1 MNISA
6 SKPLRGTLTVSGD
19 KSISHRAVMFGSL
32 ATGTTEIE
40 GFLAGED
47 CLSTIRCFRS
57 MGVQIEQNG
66 SSVKVF
72 GRGLRELTAPDGIL
86 DCGNSGTTTRLLSG
100 VLAAQHFDSVLS
112 GDASIQRRPMK
123 RVITP
128 LRAMGADITS
138 VSGNDCAPLS
148 VHGKQLYG
156 IHFNSPIASAQV
168 KSAVLLAGLYA
179 SGQTT
184 VTEPALSRD
193 HTERMLRSFGAKVLT
208 GNFEDRPSVTVTET
222 QNLYGTEI
230 SVPGDISSA
239 AFFLVG
245 ASIVPGSEVVLR
257 NVGINPTRDGVISA
271 LRAMGA
277 RIEVL
282 EVRNEDSEPAADLL
296 VRYAP
301 LHGTEIGGA
310 LIPRLIDELSVL
322 AAAAAVAEGR
332 TVIRDAAELKVKE
345 SNRIR
350 TMAEGLSR
358 LGAKVEE
365 TEDGLIIDGGAAL
378 HGGAVESYSDHRI
391 AMSFAILSLVTDGE
405 VRISDPDC
413 VNISAPTFYED
424 LKSLL
429 S

>member
-1 MNISA
+1 MNTPA
-6 SKPLRGTLTVSGD
+6 FKPLRGALTVSGD
-19 KSISHRAVMFGSL
+19 KSISHRAVMLGSL

-40 GFLAGED
+40 GFLPGED

-72 GRGLRELTAPDGIL
+72 GRGLRELTAPAGIL

-100 VLAAQHFDSVLS
+100 VLAAQHFNSVLS

-123 RVITP
+123 RIMIP

-148 VHGKQLYG
+148 VHGKQIYG

-193 HTERMLRSFGAKVLT
+193 HTERMLRSFGAKVFT

-222 QNLYGTEI
+222 KNLYGTEI

-277 RIEVL
+277 KIEVL

-310 LIPRLIDELSVL
+310 LIPRLIDELPVL

-365 TEDGLIIDGGAAL
+365 TKDGLIIDGGAAL

>member
-1 MNISA
+1 MNTPA
-6 SKPLRGTLTVSGD
+6 FKPLRGTLTVSGD

-128 LRAMGADITS
+128 LRAMGADISS
-138 VSGNDCAPLS
+138 VAGNDCAPLS

-208 GNFEDRPSVTVTET
+208 GSFEDRPSVTVTET

-277 RIEVL
+277 GIEVL
-282 EVRNEDSEPAADLL
+282 EVRNENSEPAADLL

-310 LIPRLIDELSVL
+310 LIPRLIDELPVL

-358 LGAKVEE
+358 LGATVRE

-405 VRISDPDC
+405 VKISDPDC
-413 VNISAPTFYED
+413 VNISAPSFYED

-429 S
+429 A

>member
-128 LRAMGADITS
+128 LRAMGADISS
-138 VSGNDCAPLS
+138 VAGNDCAPLS

-208 GNFEDRPSVTVTET
+208 GSFEDRPSVTVTET

-310 LIPRLIDELSVL
+310 LIPRLIDELPVL
-322 AAAAAVAEGR
+322 AVAAAVAEGR

-358 LGAKVEE
+358 LGATVRE

-405 VRISDPDC
+405 VKISDPDC
-413 VNISAPTFYED
+413 VNISAPSFYED
-424 LKSLL
+424 LRSLL
-429 S
+429 A

>member
-1 MNISA
+1 MNTPA
-6 SKPLRGTLTVSGD
+6 FKPLRGTLTVSGD
-19 KSISHRAVMFGSL
+19 KSISHRAVMLGSL

-40 GFLAGED
+40 GFLPGED

-72 GRGLRELTAPDGIL
+72 GRGPRELTAPAGIL

-100 VLAAQHFDSVLS
+100 VLAAQHFNSVLS

-123 RVITP
+123 RIMIP

-277 RIEVL
+277 KIEVL

-301 LHGTEIGGA
+301 LHGTEIGGE
-310 LIPRLIDELSVL
+310 LIPRLIDELPVL

-378 HGGAVESYSDHRI
+378 HDGAVESYSDHRI

-405 VRISDPDC
+405 VRISNPDC

>member
-1 MNISA
+1 MNTSA

-19 KSISHRAVMFGSL
+19 KSISHRAVMLGSL

-40 GFLAGED
+40 GFLPGED

-72 GRGLRELTAPDGIL
+72 GRGLRELTAPAGIL

-100 VLAAQHFDSVLS
+100 VLAAQHFNSVLS

-123 RVITP
+123 RIMIP

-208 GNFEDRPSVTVTET
+208 GNFENRPSVTVTET

-277 RIEVL
+277 KIEVL

-301 LHGTEIGGA
+301 LHGTEIGGE
-310 LIPRLIDELSVL
+310 LIPRLIDELPVL
-322 AAAAAVAEGR
+322 AVAAAVAEGR

>member
-1 MNISA
+1 MNTPA
-6 SKPLRGTLTVSGD
+6 FKPLRGTLTVSGD
-19 KSISHRAVMFGSL
+19 KSISHRAVMLGSL

-40 GFLAGED
+40 GFLPGED

-72 GRGLRELTAPDGIL
+72 GRGLRELTAPAGIL

-100 VLAAQHFDSVLS
+100 VLAAQHFNSVLS

-123 RVITP
+123 RIMIP

-148 VHGKQLYG
+148 VHGKQIYG

-277 RIEVL
+277 KIEVL

-310 LIPRLIDELSVL
+310 LIPRLIDELPVL

-358 LGAKVEE
+358 LGATVEE

>member
-1 MNISA
+1 MNTPA
-6 SKPLRGTLTVSGD
+6 FKPLRGTLTVSGD
-19 KSISHRAVMFGSL
+19 KSISHRAVMLGSL

-40 GFLAGED
+40 GFLPGED

-72 GRGLRELTAPDGIL
+72 GRGLRELTAPAGIL

-100 VLAAQHFDSVLS
+100 VLAAQHFNSVLS

-123 RVITP
+123 RIMIP

-277 RIEVL
+277 KIEVL
-282 EVRNEDSEPAADLL
+282 EVRNEDSEPAADFL

-310 LIPRLIDELSVL
+310 LIPRLIDELPVL

>member
-1 MNISA
+1 MNTPA
-6 SKPLRGTLTVSGD
+6 FKPLRGTLTVSGD
-19 KSISHRAVMFGSL
+19 KSISHRAVMLGSL
-32 ATGTTEIE
+32 ATGTTEID
-40 GFLAGED
+40 GFLPGED

-72 GRGLRELTAPDGIL
+72 GRGLRELTAPAGIL

-100 VLAAQHFDSVLS
+100 VLAAQHFNSVLS

-123 RVITP
+123 RIMIP

-222 QNLYGTEI
+222 KNLYGTEI

-277 RIEVL
+277 KIEVL
-282 EVRNEDSEPAADLL
+282 DVRNEDSDPAADLL

-310 LIPRLIDELSVL
+310 LIPRLIDELPVL

-378 HGGAVESYSDHRI
+378 HDGAVESYSDHRI

>member
-1 MNISA
+1 MNTPA
-6 SKPLRGTLTVSGD
+6 FKPLRGTLTVSGD
-19 KSISHRAVMFGSL
+19 KSISHRAVMLGSL

-40 GFLAGED
+40 GFLPGED

-72 GRGLRELTAPDGIL
+72 GRGLRELTAPAGIL

-100 VLAAQHFDSVLS
+100 VLAAQHFNSVLS

-123 RVITP
+123 RIMIP

-277 RIEVL
+277 KIEVL

-310 LIPRLIDELSVL
+310 LIPRLIDELPVL

-391 AMSFAILSLVTDGE
+391 AMSFAILSLVTYGE

>member
-1 MNISA
+1 MNTPA
-6 SKPLRGTLTVSGD
+6 FKPLRGTLTVSGD
-19 KSISHRAVMFGSL
+19 KSISHRAVMLGSL

-40 GFLAGED
+40 GFLPGED

-72 GRGLRELTAPDGIL
+72 GRGLRELTAPAGIL

-100 VLAAQHFDSVLS
+100 VLAAQHFNSELS

-123 RVITP
+123 RIMIP

-277 RIEVL
+277 KIEVL

-310 LIPRLIDELSVL
+310 LIPRLIDELPVL

>member
-1 MNISA
+1 MNYPA
-6 SKPLRGTLTVSGD
+6 FKPLRGTLTVSGD
-19 KSISHRAVMFGSL
+19 KSISHRAVMLGSL

-40 GFLAGED
+40 SFLPGED

-72 GRGLRELTAPDGIL
+72 GRGLRGLTAPAGIL

-100 VLAAQHFDSVLS
+100 VLAAQHFNSVLS

-123 RVITP
+123 RIMIP

-277 RIEVL
+277 KIEVL

-301 LHGTEIGGA
+301 LHGTDIGGA
-310 LIPRLIDELSVL
+310 LIPRLIDELPVL

-358 LGAKVEE
+358 LGAQVAE

>member
-1 MNISA
+1 MNTPA
-6 SKPLRGTLTVSGD
+6 FKPLRGALTVSGD
-19 KSISHRAVMFGSL
+19 KSISHRAVMLGSL
-32 ATGTTEIE
+32 ATGTTEID
-40 GFLAGED
+40 GFLPGED

-72 GRGLRELTAPDGIL
+72 GRGLRELTAPAGIL

-100 VLAAQHFDSVLS
+100 VLAAQHFNSVLS

-123 RVITP
+123 RIMIP

-277 RIEVL
+277 KIEVL
-282 EVRNEDSEPAADLL
+282 DVRNEDSEPAADLL

-310 LIPRLIDELSVL
+310 LIPRLIDELPVL

-365 TEDGLIIDGGAAL
+365 TKDGLIIDGGAAL

>member
-1 MNISA
+1 M
-6 SKPLRGTLTVSGD
+6 L
-19 KSISHRAVMFGSL
+19 GSL

-40 GFLAGED
+40 GFLPGED

-72 GRGLRELTAPDGIL
+72 GRGLRELTAPAGIL

-100 VLAAQHFDSVLS
+100 VLAAQHFNSVLS

-123 RVITP
+123 RIMIP

-156 IHFNSPIASAQV
+156 VHFNSPIASAQV

-222 QNLYGTEI
+222 KNLYGTEI

-277 RIEVL
+277 KIEVL

-301 LHGTEIGGA
+301 LHGIEIGGA
-310 LIPRLIDELSVL
+310 LIPRLIDELPVL

>member
-1 MNISA
+1 MHLSA
-6 SKPLRGTLTVSGD
+6 STPLRGSLVISGD

-32 ATGTTEIE
+32 ATGMTEIE
-40 GFLAGED
+40 GFLPGED

-72 GRGLRELTAPDGIL
+72 GRGLRELTAPAGIL

-100 VLAAQHFDSVLS
+100 VLAAQHFNSVLS

-123 RVITP
+123 RIMIP

-277 RIEVL
+277 NIEVL
-282 EVRNEDSEPAADLL
+282 DVRNEDSEPAADLL

-301 LHGTEIGGA
+301 LHGTEIGGE
-310 LIPRLIDELSVL
+310 LIPRLIDELPVL
-322 AAAAAVAEGR
+322 AVAAACAEGR

-345 SNRIR
+345 SNRIH

-365 TEDGLIIDGGAAL
+365 TEDGLIIDGGDEL
-378 HGGAVESYSDHRI
+378 HGGEVESYLDHRV

>member
-1 MNISA
+1 MNTLA
-6 SKPLRGTLTVSGD
+6 FKPLRGTLTVSGD
-19 KSISHRAVMFGSL
+19 KSISHRAVMLGSL

-40 GFLAGED
+40 GFLPGED

-57 MGVQIEQNG
+57 MGVQIEQNS

-72 GRGLRELTAPDGIL
+72 GRGLRELTAPAGIL

-100 VLAAQHFDSVLS
+100 VLAAQHFNSVLS

-123 RVITP
+123 RIMIP

-277 RIEVL
+277 KIEVL

-310 LIPRLIDELSVL
+310 LIPRLIDELPVL

>member
-1 MNISA
+1 MNTSA

-19 KSISHRAVMFGSL
+19 KSISHRAVMLGSL

-40 GFLAGED
+40 GFLPGED

-72 GRGLRELTAPDGIL
+72 GRGLRELTAPAGIL

-100 VLAAQHFDSVLS
+100 VLAAQHFNSVLS

-123 RVITP
+123 RIMIP

-277 RIEVL
+277 KIEVL
-282 EVRNEDSEPAADLL
+282 DVRNEDSEPAADLL

-310 LIPRLIDELSVL
+310 LIPRLIDELPVL

>member
-1 MNISA
+1 MNTSA

-19 KSISHRAVMFGSL
+19 KSISHRAIMLGSL

-40 GFLAGED
+40 GFLPGED

-72 GRGLRELTAPDGIL
+72 GRGLRELTAPAGIL

-100 VLAAQHFDSVLS
+100 VLAAQHFNSVLS

-123 RVITP
+123 RIMIP

-148 VHGKQLYG
+148 IHGKQLYG

-277 RIEVL
+277 KIEVL

-301 LHGTEIGGA
+301 LHGTEIGGE
-310 LIPRLIDELSVL
+310 LIPRLIDELPVL

>member
-6 SKPLRGTLTVSGD
+6 SRPLRGTLTVSGD

-128 LRAMGADITS
+128 LRAMGADISS
-138 VSGNDCAPLS
+138 VAGNDCAPLS

-208 GNFEDRPSVTVTET
+208 GSFAGRPSVTVTET
-222 QNLYGTEI
+222 HNLYGTEI

-277 RIEVL
+277 KIEVL

-310 LIPRLIDELSVL
+310 LIPRLIDELPVL

-358 LGAKVEE
+358 LGATVRE

-413 VNISAPTFYED
+413 VNISAPSFYED
-424 LKSLL
+424 LRSLL
-429 S
+429 A

>member
-1 MNISA
+1 MNTPA
-6 SKPLRGTLTVSGD
+6 FKPLRGTLTVSGD
-19 KSISHRAVMFGSL
+19 KSISHRAVMLGSL

-40 GFLAGED
+40 GFLPGED

-72 GRGLRELTAPDGIL
+72 GRGLRELTAPAGIL

-100 VLAAQHFDSVLS
+100 VLAAQHFNSVLS

-123 RVITP
+123 RIMIP

-184 VTEPALSRD
+184 VTESALSRD

-277 RIEVL
+277 KIEVL

-310 LIPRLIDELSVL
+310 LIPRLIDELPVL

-345 SNRIR
+345 SNRIC

-358 LGAKVEE
+358 LGATVEE
-365 TEDGLIIDGGAAL
+365 TENGLIIDGGAAL

>member
-1 MNISA
+1 MNTPA
-6 SKPLRGTLTVSGD
+6 FKPLCGTLTVSGD
-19 KSISHRAVMFGSL
+19 KSISHRAVMLGSL

-40 GFLAGED
+40 GFLPGED

-72 GRGLRELTAPDGIL
+72 GRGLRELTAPAGIL

-100 VLAAQHFDSVLS
+100 VLAAQHFNSVLS

-123 RVITP
+123 RIMIP

-208 GNFEDRPSVTVTET
+208 GNFEGRPSVTVTET

-277 RIEVL
+277 KIEVL

-301 LHGTEIGGA
+301 LHGTEIGGE
-310 LIPRLIDELSVL
+310 LIPRLIDELPVL

-358 LGAKVEE
+358 LGAQVEE

>member
-1 MNISA
+1 MNYPA
-6 SKPLRGTLTVSGD
+6 FKPLRGTLTVSGD
-19 KSISHRAVMFGSL
+19 KSISHRAVMLGSL

-40 GFLAGED
+40 GFLPGED

-72 GRGLRELTAPDGIL
+72 GRGLRGLTAPAGIL

-100 VLAAQHFDSVLS
+100 VLAAQHFNSVPS

-123 RVITP
+123 RIMIP

-148 VHGKQLYG
+148 IHGKQLYG

-277 RIEVL
+277 KIEVL

-310 LIPRLIDELSVL
+310 LIPRLIDELPVL

-358 LGAKVEE
+358 LGAQVAE

>member
-1 MNISA
+1 MNTSA

-19 KSISHRAVMFGSL
+19 KSISHRAVMLGSL

-40 GFLAGED
+40 GFLPGED

-72 GRGLRELTAPDGIL
+72 GRGLRELTAPAGIL

-100 VLAAQHFDSVLS
+100 VLAAQHFNSVLS

-123 RVITP
+123 RIMIP

-277 RIEVL
+277 KIEVL

-301 LHGTEIGGA
+301 LHGTEIGGE
-310 LIPRLIDELSVL
+310 LIPRLIDELPVL

-413 VNISAPTFYED
+413 VNISTPTFYED

>member
-1 MNISA
+1 MNIPA

-19 KSISHRAVMFGSL
+19 KSISHRAVMLGSL

-40 GFLAGED
+40 GFLPGED

-72 GRGLRELTAPDGIL
+72 GRGLRELTAPAGIL

-100 VLAAQHFDSVLS
+100 VLAAQHFNSVLS

-123 RVITP
+123 RIMIP

-277 RIEVL
+277 KIEVL

-310 LIPRLIDELSVL
+310 LIPRLIDELPVL

-350 TMAEGLSR
+350 TMAEDLSR

>member
-1 MNISA
+1 MNTPA
-6 SKPLRGTLTVSGD
+6 FKPLRGTLTVSGD
-19 KSISHRAVMFGSL
+19 KSISHRAVMLGSL

-40 GFLAGED
+40 GFLPGED

-72 GRGLRELTAPDGIL
+72 GRGLRELTAPAGIL

-100 VLAAQHFDSVLS
+100 VLAAQHFNSVLS

-123 RVITP
+123 RIIIP

-277 RIEVL
+277 KIEVL

-310 LIPRLIDELSVL
+310 LIPRLIDELPVL

>member
-6 SKPLRGTLTVSGD
+6 SRPLRGTLTVSGD

-128 LRAMGADITS
+128 LRAMGADISS
-138 VSGNDCAPLS
+138 VAGNDCAPLS

-208 GNFEDRPSVTVTET
+208 GSFEGRPSVTVTET

-277 RIEVL
+277 KIEVL

-310 LIPRLIDELSVL
+310 LIPRLIDELPVL

-350 TMAEGLSR
+350 TMAESLSR
-358 LGAKVEE
+358 LGATVRE

-413 VNISAPTFYED
+413 VNISAPSFYED
-424 LKSLL
+424 LRSLL
-429 S
+429 A

>member
-1 MNISA
+1 MYTPA
-6 SKPLRGTLTVSGD
+6 FKPLRGTLTVSGD
-19 KSISHRAVMFGSL
+19 KSISHRAVMLGSL

-40 GFLAGED
+40 GFLPGED

-72 GRGLRELTAPDGIL
+72 GRGLRELTAPAGIL

-100 VLAAQHFDSVLS
+100 VLAAQHFNSVLS

-123 RVITP
+123 RIMIP

-277 RIEVL
+277 KIEVL

-310 LIPRLIDELSVL
+310 LIPRLIDELPVL

-391 AMSFAILSLVTDGE
+391 AMSFAILSLVTGGE

>member
-1 MNISA
+1 
-6 SKPLRGTLTVSGD
+6 
-19 KSISHRAVMFGSL
+19 
-32 ATGTTEIE
+32 
-40 GFLAGED
+40 
-47 CLSTIRCFRS
+47 
-57 MGVQIEQNG
+57 
-66 SSVKVF
+66 
-72 GRGLRELTAPDGIL
+72 
-86 DCGNSGTTTRLLSG
+86 
-100 VLAAQHFDSVLS
+100 
-112 GDASIQRRPMK
+112 MK
-123 RVITP
+123 RIMIP

-277 RIEVL
+277 KIEVL
-282 EVRNEDSEPAADLL
+282 DVRNEDSEPAADLL

-310 LIPRLIDELSVL
+310 LIPRLIDELPVL

>member
-1 MNISA
+1 MNTPA
-6 SKPLRGTLTVSGD
+6 FKPLRGTLTVSGD
-19 KSISHRAVMFGSL
+19 KSISHRAVMLGSL

-40 GFLAGED
+40 GFLPGED

-72 GRGLRELTAPDGIL
+72 GRGLRELTAPAGIL

-100 VLAAQHFDSVLS
+100 VLAAQHFNSVLS

-123 RVITP
+123 RIMIP

-148 VHGKQLYG
+148 VHGKQIYG

-277 RIEVL
+277 KIEVL
-282 EVRNEDSEPAADLL
+282 EVRNEDSEPAVDLL

-310 LIPRLIDELSVL
+310 LIPRLIDELPVL

-358 LGAKVEE
+358 LGATVEE

-378 HGGAVESYSDHRI
+378 HGEAVESYSDHRI

>member
-1 MNISA
+1 MNTPA
-6 SKPLRGTLTVSGD
+6 FKPLRGTLTVSGD
-19 KSISHRAVMFGSL
+19 KSISHRAVMLGSL

-40 GFLAGED
+40 GFLPGED

-72 GRGLRELTAPDGIL
+72 GRGLRELTAPAGIL

-100 VLAAQHFDSVLS
+100 VLAAQHFNSVLS

-123 RVITP
+123 RIMIP

-277 RIEVL
+277 KIEVL

-301 LHGTEIGGA
+301 LHGIEIGGA
-310 LIPRLIDELSVL
+310 LIPRSIDELPVL

>member
-1 MNISA
+1 MNTPA
-6 SKPLRGTLTVSGD
+6 FKPLRGTLTVSGD
-19 KSISHRAVMFGSL
+19 KSISHRAVMLGSL

-40 GFLAGED
+40 GFLPGED

-72 GRGLRELTAPDGIL
+72 GRGLRELTAPAGIL

-100 VLAAQHFDSVLS
+100 VLAAQHFNSVLS

-123 RVITP
+123 RIMIP

-277 RIEVL
+277 KIEVL

-310 LIPRLIDELSVL
+310 LIPRLIDELPVL
-322 AAAAAVAEGR
+322 AAVAEGR

>member
-1 MNISA
+1 MNTPA
-6 SKPLRGTLTVSGD
+6 FKPLRGTLTVSGD
-19 KSISHRAVMFGSL
+19 KSISHRAVMLGSL

-40 GFLAGED
+40 GFLPGED

-72 GRGLRELTAPDGIL
+72 GRGLRELTAPAGIL

-100 VLAAQHFDSVLS
+100 VLAAQHFNSVLS

-123 RVITP
+123 RIMIP

-193 HTERMLRSFGAKVLT
+193 HTERMLRSFGAKVFT

-277 RIEVL
+277 KIEVL

-310 LIPRLIDELSVL
+310 LIPRLIDELPVL

>member
-1 MNISA
+1 MNTSA

-19 KSISHRAVMFGSL
+19 KSISHRAVMLGSL

-40 GFLAGED
+40 GFLPGED

-72 GRGLRELTAPDGIL
+72 GRGLRELTAPAGIL

-100 VLAAQHFDSVLS
+100 VLAAQHFNSVLS

-123 RVITP
+123 RIMIP

-277 RIEVL
+277 KIEVL

-301 LHGTEIGGA
+301 LHGIEIGGA
-310 LIPRLIDELSVL
+310 LIPRLIDELPVL

>member
-1 MNISA
+1 MNTPA
-6 SKPLRGTLTVSGD
+6 FKPLRGTLTVSGD
-19 KSISHRAVMFGSL
+19 KSISHRAVMLGSL

-40 GFLAGED
+40 GFLPGED

-72 GRGLRELTAPDGIL
+72 GRGLRELTAPAGIL

-100 VLAAQHFDSVLS
+100 VLAAQHFNSVLS

-123 RVITP
+123 RIMIP

-148 VHGKQLYG
+148 VHGKQIYG

-277 RIEVL
+277 KIEVL

-310 LIPRLIDELSVL
+310 LIPRLIDELPVL

>member
-1 MNISA
+1 MNTPA
-6 SKPLRGTLTVSGD
+6 FKPLRGTLTVSGD
-19 KSISHRAVMFGSL
+19 KSISHRAVMLGSL

-40 GFLAGED
+40 GFLPGED

-72 GRGLRELTAPDGIL
+72 GRGLRELTAPAGIL

-100 VLAAQHFDSVLS
+100 VLAAQHFNSVLS

-123 RVITP
+123 RIMIP

-148 VHGKQLYG
+148 VHGKQIYG

-277 RIEVL
+277 KIEVL

-310 LIPRLIDELSVL
+310 LIPRLIDELPVL

-358 LGAKVEE
+358 LGATVEE
-365 TEDGLIIDGGAAL
+365 TENGLIIDGGAAL

>member
-1 MNISA
+1 MNTPA
-6 SKPLRGTLTVSGD
+6 FKPLRGTLTVSGD
-19 KSISHRAVMFGSL
+19 KSISHRAVMLGSL

-40 GFLAGED
+40 GFLPGED

-72 GRGLRELTAPDGIL
+72 GRGLRELTAPAGIL

-100 VLAAQHFDSVLS
+100 VLAAQHFNSELS

-123 RVITP
+123 RIMIP

-208 GNFEDRPSVTVTET
+208 GNFEGRPSVTVTET

-277 RIEVL
+277 KIEVL

-310 LIPRLIDELSVL
+310 LIPRLIDELPVL

>member
-1 MNISA
+1 MNTSA

-19 KSISHRAVMFGSL
+19 KSISHRAVMLGSL

-40 GFLAGED
+40 GFLPGED

-72 GRGLRELTAPDGIL
+72 GRGLRELTAPAGIL

-100 VLAAQHFDSVLS
+100 VLAAQHFNSVLS

-123 RVITP
+123 RIMIP

-138 VSGNDCAPLS
+138 ASGNDCAPLS

-277 RIEVL
+277 KIEVL

-301 LHGTEIGGA
+301 LHGTEIGGE
-310 LIPRLIDELSVL
+310 LIPRLIDELPVL

>member
-128 LRAMGADITS
+128 LRAMGADISS
-138 VSGNDCAPLS
+138 VAGNDCTPLS

-208 GNFEDRPSVTVTET
+208 GSFEGRPSVTVTET

-245 ASIVPGSEVVLR
+245 ASIVPCSEVVLR

-277 RIEVL
+277 KIEVL

-310 LIPRLIDELSVL
+310 LIPRLIDELPVL

-358 LGAKVEE
+358 LGATVRE

-391 AMSFAILSLVTDGE
+391 AMSFAILSLVTDGK

-413 VNISAPTFYED
+413 VNISAPSFYED
-424 LKSLL
+424 LRSLL
-429 S
+429 A

>member
-1 MNISA
+1 MNTPA
-6 SKPLRGTLTVSGD
+6 FKPLRGTLTVSGD
-19 KSISHRAVMFGSL
+19 KSISHRAVMLGSL

-40 GFLAGED
+40 GFLPGED

-72 GRGLRELTAPDGIL
+72 GRGLRELTAPAGIL

-100 VLAAQHFDSVLS
+100 VLAAQHFNSVLS

-123 RVITP
+123 RIMIP

-245 ASIVPGSEVVLR
+245 ASIVSGSEVVLR

-277 RIEVL
+277 KIEVL

-310 LIPRLIDELSVL
+310 LIPRLIDELPVL

-391 AMSFAILSLVTDGE
+391 AMSFAILSLVTYGE